1 MRAQVARS
9 AVAPKESAQVGQR
22 AHVAQSAIA
31 PKQVAVAP
39 REWAKR
45 AQVGQRPVAPG
56 RECQLAGC
64 AGIKAYFFFLDFG
77 PAAAGSAELNLE
89 SSP

>member
-1 MRAQVARS
+1 MSIQQRS
-9 AVAPKESAQVGQR
+9 KS
-22 AHVAQSAIA
+22 
-31 PKQVAVAP
+31 
-39 REWAKR
+39 
-45 AQVGQRPVAPG
+45 
-56 RECQLAGC
+56 AGC